1 MLRIS
6 GERSINRVLVL
17 KVLIGLEEGLESDKF
32 NKDTITIIS
41 LQQQC
46 SPWRDAQVLECS
58 TGSSAGSKD
67 YLKGQ
72 CGRNAWCQGGWEL
85 GTAREVARTRPTAG
99 TRPKST
105 ATKGFEF
112 YSQSFENPRIITRL

>member
-46 SPWRDAQVLECS
+46 SPWRYAQVLECS

-72 CGRNAWCQGGWEL
+72 CGRNAWCQGDGNLVQQERWPGPDPQQAQGQRAQQL
-85 GTAREVARTRPTAG
+85 RVLNFTLRAL
-99 TRPKST
+99 
-105 ATKGFEF
+105 
-112 YSQSFENPRIITRL
+112 RIQGL

>member
-1 MLRIS
+1 MLTMEGCTGARVFH
-6 GERSINRVLVL
+6 RVLCRQ
-17 KVLIGLEEGLESDKF
+17 EGLSERPVW
-32 NKDTITIIS
+32 
-41 LQQQC
+41 Q
-46 SPWRDAQVLECS
+46 ECL
-58 TGSSAGSKD
+58 GP
-67 YLKGQ
+67 
-72 CGRNAWCQGGWEL
+72 GGWEL